1 MKCFCN
7 ISARRAS
14 AAKASRSG
22 LTLVEMMITM
32 SIFFMLMAGLIA
44 VQFFGMRQD
53 QLIESKLGA
62 SDQSRKAFDVMTL
75 EIRKSK
81 VFRVGNGTQSTFTPV
96 PNGTGQQGTAIQLSF
111 STDTNSYVRYYFET
125 NNARLCRIQS
135 GVTGYRIIANDLT
148 NQMNFRAVDYTG
160 TNLVTDITYKYVIC
174 VALHFK
180 QYQYP
185 LTQVGPGYL
194 YDYYKLEFKVTPHC
208 PDGA

>member
-1 MKCFCN
+1 MKSFRHK
-7 ISARRAS
+7 SARRFR
-14 AAKASRSG
+14 AADARCTG
-22 LTLVEMMITM
+22 QTLVEMMITM
-32 SIFFMLMAGLIA
+32 SIFCWLMAGLIA

-62 SDQSRKAFDVMTL
+62 SDQSRKAFDQMTL
-75 EIRKSK
+75 EIRKAK
-81 VFRVGNGTQSTFTPV
+81 LFRIGNGSQTTFTPI
-96 PNGTGQQGTAIQLSF
+96 PNGTGQQGTAVQLNF

-125 NNARLCRIQS
+125 NNARLCRIAS
-135 GVTGYRIIANDLT
+135 GVGGYKIIAQDLT
-148 NQMNFRAVDYTG
+148 NEMSFRAVNYTG

-194 YDYYKLEFKVTPHC
+194 YDYYKIEFKVTPHC